1 MSVRVK
7 GPAQAACEPASAS
20 AAARPAACTL
30 VPDSAIVTAER
41 DTGVMRSV
49 SGLTPEKAS
58 EAALKESILLRAR
71 ATTISANLSLSRC
84 SN

>member
-30 VPDSAIVTAER
+30 VPDSAIVTVER
-41 DTGVMRSV
+41 TGVMRSV
-49 SGLTPEKAS
+49 IGLTPEKAS
-58 EAALKESILLRAR
+58 EAALKDN
-71 ATTISANLSLSRC
+71 ISETRRRRSQRDAAN
-84 SN
+84 